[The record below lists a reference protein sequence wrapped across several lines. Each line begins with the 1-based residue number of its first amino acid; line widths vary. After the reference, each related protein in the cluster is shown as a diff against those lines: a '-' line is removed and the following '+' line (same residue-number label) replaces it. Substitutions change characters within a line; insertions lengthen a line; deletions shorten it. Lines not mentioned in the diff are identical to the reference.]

1 MEKKWQTKSIYVD
14 NETGEIIV
22 RQQIENGEYIKV
34 KTTINY
40 ENNEKYQVKSITIE
54 CEQSKQK
61 RLFL

>member
-40 ENNEKYQVKSITIE
+40 ENNEKYQVISITIE

>member
-22 RQQIENGEYIKV
+22 RQQIENGEYLKV

-40 ENNEKYQVKSITIE
+40 ESNEKYQVKSITIE